1 MPTCRDI
8 TDLLIAEPDA
18 ALPPA
23 ELARIEAHVAT
34 CEACRRQRALLAAVP
49 GLLREATTAL
59 ATPDKDEAWGEVRAR
74 IRQADPERRRIAP
87 RARYYAWGVSVAAA
101 AVVAFA
107 VLLTLRWSD
116 APATALVAQ
125 AEFVQSDGSGSTL
138 VYVDQESGWLIV
150 WADSPPPAGTI

>member
-8 TDLLIAEPDA
+8 TDLLIAEPDG

-59 ATPDKDEAWGEVRAR
+59 ATPDRDEAWGELRAR
-74 IRQADPERRRIAP
+74 IRQTDPEQRRTAP
-87 RARYYAWGVSVAAA
+87 RARYYAWGVAAA
-101 AVVAFA
+101 AAALTFA
-107 VLLTLRWSD
+107 VLVTLRWSD
-116 APATALVAQ
+116 TPANALVAQ

-150 WADSPPPAGTI
+150 WADSTPPAGTI